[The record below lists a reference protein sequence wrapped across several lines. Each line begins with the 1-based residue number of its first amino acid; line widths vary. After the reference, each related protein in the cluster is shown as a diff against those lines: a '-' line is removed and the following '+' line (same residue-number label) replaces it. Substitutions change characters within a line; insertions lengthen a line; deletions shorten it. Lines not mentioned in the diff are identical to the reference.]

1 MSTSTVLYDAPGPR
15 AGRRHRLFGVATAL
29 LVLTLVGVVVWRLL
43 ATDQFSQARVAQ
55 FQYAE
60 VQRELLDIDQFMT
73 ADITAGE
80 QDLLCLVEAGNYEE
94 LLQTVMKRLRA
105 VKGVTRTMTDLILE
119 TT

>member
-1 MSTSTVLYDAPGPR
+1 MAKAYVKVWVQPGMEK
-15 AGRRHRLFGVATAL
+15 
-29 LVLTLVGVVVWRLL
+29 
-43 ATDQFSQARVAQ
+43 Q
-55 FQYAE
+55 

-119 TT
+119 NT